1 MSSDEERR
9 ALQLQQADNHNH
21 DTDQDDDDDVE
32 GFEGPWYAFPPIRN
46 ALIAGALLVT
56 GWLVSQFQVPVY
68 VPYSIFGLAI
78 LIGAY
83 YWAREGWEEFVEE
96 REIGIEALMAFAT
109 LGAVIL
115 GQWFEAAF
123 LVFLYAGAES
133 IEEYTFARTRTAIR
147 ALLDLVPETAALLTD
162 AGEVQISAKELEAGN
177 LFLVRPG
184 ERIPTDGEIIE
195 GASSID
201 EAAVT
206 GESVPVEKALG
217 DKVFAGTIN
226 TTGIL
231 KVRATTSFASNS
243 LQKIIQ
249 TVEEAQGVKSSAQR
263 WIDRFGRRYSPAV
276 LVVALLLVVIPFL
289 LKANFALW
297 SVRAV
302 VLLVAAAPC
311 ALVIST
317 PVAISAAIGR
327 SGREGVLIK
336 GGIHLEN
343 LAKIRV
349 VAFDKTGTLTRGKP
363 IVTNVLSTTNETASL
378 LRQAASI
385 EHLSEHPLAKAIV
398 ENAQAEGIAIAAVQN
413 FQSLT
418 GAGAKADI
426 DGQTIYIGS
435 PGLFRQLRV
444 PLERLEPEIERLQ
457 VEGKTVVLVGTQDR
471 IEGLFAIR
479 DEPRPEAKRAIQQ
492 LHKMQ
497 VKVAMLTGDNAR
509 TAKAIAAELGID
521 EVRAD
526 LKPDDKVKAIQE
538 LEQQYG
544 PVAMTGDGINDA
556 PALATATVGLAMGT
570 AGTDAAIEAADIALM
585 GDDPSR
591 VAYALKLA
599 KASQRIS
606 FQNIVFSILVL
617 VILIPGAILGLLGI
631 TAAVFAHEASELLAI
646 ANGLRITRQQV

>member
-1 MSSDEERR
+1 M
-9 ALQLQQADNHNH
+9 
-21 DTDQDDDDDVE
+21 
-32 GFEGPWYAFPPIRN
+32 
-46 ALIAGALLVT
+46 
-56 GWLVSQFQVPVY
+56 
-68 VPYSIFGLAI
+68 
-78 LIGAY
+78 
-83 YWAREGWEEFVEE
+83 
-96 REIGIEALMAFAT
+96 
-109 LGAVIL
+109 
-115 GQWFEAAF
+115 
-123 LVFLYAGAES
+123 
-133 IEEYTFARTRTAIR
+133 
-147 ALLDLVPETAALLTD
+147 
-162 AGEVQISAKELEAGN
+162 
-177 LFLVRPG
+177 
-184 ERIPTDGEIIE
+184 
-195 GASSID
+195 
-201 EAAVT
+201 
-206 GESVPVEKALG
+206 
-217 DKVFAGTIN
+217 
-226 TTGIL
+226 
-231 KVRATTSFASNS
+231 
-243 LQKIIQ
+243 
-249 TVEEAQGVKSSAQR
+249 
-263 WIDRFGRRYSPAV
+263 
-276 LVVALLLVVIPFL
+276 VVIPFL
-289 LKANFALW
+289 IKANSTTWA
-297 SVRAV
+297 VRAV

-317 PVAISAAIGR
+317 PVAVSAAIGR

-363 IVTNVLSTTNETASL
+363 VVTNVLSTTNETALL
-378 LRQAASI
+378 LRHAASI

-398 ENAQAEGIAIAAVQN
+398 ENAQAEGIVIVDVQN

-444 PLERLEPEIERLQ
+444 PLERLELEIERLQ
-457 VEGKTVVLVGTQDR
+457 AEGKTVVLVGTQDR
-471 IEGLFAIR
+471 IQGLFAIR

-544 PVAMTGDGINDA
+544 LVAMTGDGINDA

-591 VAYALKLA
+591 VAYALRLA

-646 ANGLRITRQQV
+646 ANGLRITRQRV